1 VSRRWRRSAAPSV
14 EEAAARP
21 RTALE
26 LVGVGHAYGERTV
39 LRDVSLVLPEH
50 RVGVIGSNGSGKS
63 TLARLLNGLVLPT
76 SGRVL
81 VDGLDTATDLRAVR
95 RRVGFVFQD
104 PDAQIVHPTVAEDVA
119 FGLLNQRVPA
129 PERDQRVAEVLAR
142 YGLAGHADHP
152 AHLLSGGQKQLLAI
166 AGVLVMRPARVVF
179 DEPTTLLDLANR
191 RRVAQV
197 IEELEQ
203 DVVVVTHDLDLLAG
217 FDRVLVV
224 EDGRVVADG
233 APGETVDWY
242 VARMS

>member
-1 VSRRWRRSAAPSV
+1 MARPWRRAAARPA
-14 EEAAARP
+14 EGTARP

-26 LVGVGHAYGERTV
+26 LVDVTHAYGDRTV
-39 LRDVSLVLPEH
+39 LRNVSLVLAEH
-50 RVGVIGSNGSGKS
+50 RVGVIGGNGSGKS
-63 TLARLLNGLVLPT
+63 TFARLFNGLVLPT
-76 SGRVL
+76 AGRVL
-81 VDGLDTATDLRAVR
+81 VDGLDTAADLRAVR

-119 FGLLNQRVPA
+119 FGLQNQRVPE
-129 PERDQRVAEVLAR
+129 PERAERVAEVLDR
-142 YGLAGHADHP
+142 YGLSGHADHP

-191 RRVAQV
+191 RHMARV
-197 IEELEQ
+197 ITELEQ
-203 DVVVVTHDLDLLAG
+203 DVVVVTHDLDLLTG

-233 APGETVDWY
+233 APRETVEWY
-242 VARMS
+242 VARMT